1 MLLFQVKFISISSSS
16 LSIAILENAGND
28 LNSVSNTDSS
38 ETESFLPPE
47 SERSEAKRDRC
58 SDEQTGIKI
67 FRIQEAA
74 QYVDSNKRNLLP
86 IIYFFEGTKCDTQLA
101 RILKIQYHL
110 RKHAKGY
117 FFYYYNPLVPGVH

>member
-16 LSIAILENAGND
+16 LSIAILESAGND

-38 ETESFLPPE
+38 ETESFLPSE

-58 SDEQTGIKI
+58 SDEQTGIKR

-86 IIYFFEGTKCDTQLA
+86 II
-101 RILKIQYHL
+101 
-110 RKHAKGY
+110 
-117 FFYYYNPLVPGVH
+117 